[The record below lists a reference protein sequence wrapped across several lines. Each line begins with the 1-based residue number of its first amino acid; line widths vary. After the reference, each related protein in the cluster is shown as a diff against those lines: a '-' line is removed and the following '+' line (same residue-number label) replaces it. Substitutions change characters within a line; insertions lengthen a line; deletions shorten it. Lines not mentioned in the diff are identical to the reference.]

1 MTDNVQRE
9 PRARDQ
15 ARALELT
22 IRAAVAEERLL
33 GARLARVAEGQRRTR
48 ADIAREQL
56 REHFGQPPD
65 DWVSPATS
73 DAPSSR

>member
-1 MTDNVQRE
+1 MTDNVKRE

-48 ADIAREQL
+48 AEIANGHTNGSQ
-56 REHFGQPPD
+56 
-65 DWVSPATS
+65 
-73 DAPSSR
+73 PSSER